1 MRIFMTGIEGFIGGY
16 LADLLSRH
24 EIFGLSLLGSDAPNI
39 FKGDIRDFA
48 RIKEILAE
56 VSPDIIIHLASITA
70 VKDSFDIPLN
80 VFEINCVGTINIAV
94 AALEVC
100 PGLRK
105 FIFSGS
111 VEEYGN
117 QDVSP
122 IREDV
127 QLKPNSPYG
136 VAKVGAEKYLRMLHE
151 VHNFP
156 CVLLRQ
162 TNTYGRK
169 GNKVFVM
176 EHIITQMLEG
186 RDPVLMGDPTPV
198 RDFMFIDD
206 LMDFY
211 ELAVEGT
218 VPFGEPMNISTGEG
232 ISIRAL
238 VDKIGGLFNYNGQVK
253 YHTTSLRPVEIDSL
267 VGDNSKVKRLTSWRP
282 KVDLDTGL
290 KRTIEIWKTS
300 NLKI

>member
-1 MRIFMTGIEGFIGGY
+1 MKIFITGIEGFIGGY
-16 LADLLSRH
+16 LASKLNKH
-24 EIFGLSLLGSDAPNI
+24 EIFGLSLHGSENPNI

-48 RIKEILAE
+48 RIKEILKE
-56 VSPDIIIHLASITA
+56 VEPDIIIHLASITA
-70 VKDSFDIPLN
+70 VRDSFDVPLE
-80 VFEINCVGTINIAV
+80 VFETNCMGTINIAT
-94 AALEVC
+94 AALQSC
-100 PGLRK
+100 PNLKK

-117 QDVSP
+117 QDTSP

-127 QLKPNSPYG
+127 QLRPNSPYG

-151 VHNFP
+151 VHGFP

-162 TNTYGRK
+162 TNTYGRG

-186 RDPVLMGDPTPV
+186 KDPILMGFPDPI

-206 LMDFY
+206 LLAFY
-211 ELAVEGT
+211 ELAVAED
-218 VPFGEPMNISTGEG
+218 VPLGEPMNISTGKG
-232 ISIRAL
+232 ISVKDL
-238 VDKIGGLFNYNGQVK
+238 VEKIGKLLNYTGQVK
-253 YHTTSLRPVEIDSL
+253 YHVTSLRPVEIDSL
-267 VGDNSKVKRLTSWRP
+267 VGSNSKVISLTSWRP

-290 KRTIEIWKTS
+290 RRTIEIWRRR
-300 NLKI
+300 IVG

>member
-1 MRIFMTGIEGFIGGY
+1 MVKFRIFITGIDGFIGGY
-16 LADLLSRH
+16 LAGKLSQH
-24 EIFGLSLLGSDAPNI
+24 DIFGLSLRGSENPNI
-39 FKGDIRDFA
+39 FKGDIRDFT
-48 RIKEILAE
+48 RIQEILKKAK
-56 VSPDIIIHLASITA
+56 PDIIIHLASITA
-70 VKDSFDIPLN
+70 VKDSFEVPLE
-80 VFEINCVGTINIAV
+80 VFEINCVGTINIAM
-94 AALEVC
+94 AALQSC
-100 PGLRK
+100 PDLQK

-127 QLKPNSPYG
+127 QLRPNSPYG

-151 VHNFP
+151 VHAFP

-176 EHIITQMLEG
+176 EHIITQMVQK
-186 RDPVLMGDPTPV
+186 RDPVLMGDPDPV

-206 LMDFY
+206 LTDFY
-211 ELAVEGT
+211 DLAVEED
-218 VPFGEPMNISTGEG
+218 VPLGEPMNISTEKG
-232 ISIRAL
+232 ISIKDL
-238 VDKIGGLFNYNGQVK
+238 VEKIGKRLNYGGRVK
-253 YHTTSLRPVEIDSL
+253 YYTTSMRPVEIDSL
-267 VGDNSKVKRLTSWRP
+267 VCDNSKVTRLTSWRP

-290 KRTIEIWKTS
+290 KRTIGIWRPRD
-300 NLKI
+300 